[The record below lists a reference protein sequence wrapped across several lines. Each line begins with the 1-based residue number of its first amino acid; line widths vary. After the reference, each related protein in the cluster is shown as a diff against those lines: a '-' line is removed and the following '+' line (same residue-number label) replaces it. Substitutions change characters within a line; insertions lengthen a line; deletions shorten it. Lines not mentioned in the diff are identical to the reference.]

1 MKTALWVL
9 MIVALVVV
17 LVGAL
22 NHGTAVSF
30 DYVAGSTPAVSLFWL
45 ALGAAAA
52 LVLAGI
58 AGWAVAV
65 ASAYATRRKL
75 EKELEA
81 TYRRLRDCEARLAQP
96 ASPPAAEVAT
106 VVAPAPAGE
115 AVTAVAPA
123 PADEAVTVA
132 ASRQPTRQS
141 PPSHLRRPTRR
152 SPRSRPRR
160 SMRRSLRSSRHRS
173 TKARPATPRPRPDAR
188 AASAGRPH
196 LSSPR
201 GTLTLV
207 MQP

>member
-1 MKTALWVL
+1 MGAGTNGGSVKTALWVL

-81 TYRRLRDCEARLAQP
+81 TYRRLRDCEARLAPP
-96 ASPPAAEVAT
+96 ASSPAGQLTTEVMPAPAGEAAT
-106 VVAPAPAGE
+106 AVAPAPADEAVTAADRLSSDE

-123 PADEAVTVA
+123 PADEAVTALESAPADEAVTSLEPAPADEGA
-132 ASRQPTRQS
+132 AGDT
-141 PPSHLRRPTRR
+141 PSAP
-152 SPRSRPRR
+152 
-160 SMRRSLRSSRHRS
+160 
-173 TKARPATPRPRPDAR
+173 
-188 AASAGRPH
+188 
-196 LSSPR
+196 
-201 GTLTLV
+201 
-207 MQP
+207 

>member
-81 TYRRLRDCEARLAQP
+81 TYRRLRDCEARLPQAT
-96 ASPPAAEVAT
+96 SPAAQLTTEVM
-106 VVAPAPAGE
+106 PAPAGE
-115 AVTAVAPA
+115 AATAVAPA
-123 PADEAVTVA
+123 PADEAVTAAGRLSADEAVTAVA
-132 ASRQPTRQS
+132 PV
-141 PPSHLRRPTRR
+141 
-152 SPRSRPRR
+152 
-160 SMRRSLRSSRHRS
+160 
-173 TKARPATPRPRPDAR
+173 PADEAGTTLEPAPAE
-188 AASAGRPH
+188 AGSAGDTP
-196 LSSPR
+196 SAP
-201 GTLTLV
+201 
-207 MQP
+207 

>member
-58 AGWAVAV
+58 AGWAVARRERD
-65 ASAYATRRKL
+65 ATRRKL

-96 ASPPAAEVAT
+96 ASPPAARASTT

-115 AVTAVAPA
+115 AVTVVAPA
-123 PADEAVTVA
+123 PADEAVTA
-132 ASRQPTRQS
+132 AARLSPTRHVTAVASAPADEAVTASS
-141 PPSHLRRPTRR
+141 PRRPTRWSRRSSLRRPTKAGRR
-152 SPRSRPRR
+152 HPVRALTRGPRVPGDRIR
-160 SMRRSLRSSRHRS
+160 RHR
-173 TKARPATPRPRPDAR
+173 AV
-188 AASAGRPH
+188 H
-196 LSSPR
+196 
-201 GTLTLV
+201 
-207 MQP
+207 

>member
-1 MKTALWVL
+1 VKTALWVL

-30 DYVAGSTPAVSLFWL
+30 DYVAGSTPEVSLFWL

-96 ASPPAAEVAT
+96 ASSPAAQLTTEVM
-106 VVAPAPAGE
+106 PAPAGE
-115 AVTAVAPA
+115 AATAVAPA
-123 PADEAVTVA
+123 PADEAVTAAGRLSADEAVTAVA
-132 ASRQPTRQS
+132 PV
-141 PPSHLRRPTRR
+141 
-152 SPRSRPRR
+152 
-160 SMRRSLRSSRHRS
+160 
-173 TKARPATPRPRPDAR
+173 PADEAGTTLEPAPAE
-188 AASAGRPH
+188 AGSAGDTP
-196 LSSPR
+196 SAP
-201 GTLTLV
+201 
-207 MQP
+207 

>member
-1 MKTALWVL
+1 MGAGTNGGSVKTVLWVL

-106 VVAPAPAGE
+106 VVEPAPAGE

-123 PADEAVTVA
+123 PAGEAVTVA
-132 ASRQPTRQS
+132 AS
-141 PPSHLRRPTRR
+141 PSTDEAVTAVA
-152 SPRSRPRR
+152 SV
-160 SMRRSLRSSRHRS
+160 
-173 TKARPATPRPRPDAR
+173 PANERVTALE
-188 AASAGRPH
+188 AAPLDEAVTALEPAPADEGSAGDTP
-196 LSSPR
+196 PA
-201 GTLTLV
+201 
-207 MQP
+207 P